1 MTFRTLA
8 QPREVVKGPQHRR
21 ETLRENPSRRA
32 LPGVGLQLRDDALE
46 ELPLPLVVIRRHCF
60 ERCVLCALLRISLQE
75 LPSES
80 VTGVPVGPSSCEHYI
95 SIRGAPVDAPPASR
109 DGINPVGRRADTF
122 GMEAGQ
128 LKSAFLLP
136 PVIVGLYLL
145 HTAWSWGLAGAIAV
159 VVGTLVAAD
168 YRGIAGRVP
177 WVLGASRLGFN
188 RSVGARRRSFALLA
202 LWGVVMIL
210 LALR

>member
-1 MTFRTLA
+1 
-8 QPREVVKGPQHRR
+8 
-21 ETLRENPSRRA
+21 
-32 LPGVGLQLRDDALE
+32 
-46 ELPLPLVVIRRHCF
+46 
-60 ERCVLCALLRISLQE
+60 
-75 LPSES
+75 
-80 VTGVPVGPSSCEHYI
+80 
-95 SIRGAPVDAPPASR
+95 
-109 DGINPVGRRADTF
+109 
-122 GMEAGQ
+122 MEAGQ
-128 LKSAFLLP
+128 LRSAFLLP

-159 VVGTLVAAD
+159 VVGALVAAD
-168 YRGIAGRVP
+168 YRGVAARVP